1 MSHSYVA
8 YIDESGDDGM
18 ANYREPGQSGGS
30 SSWLIISACV
40 IRASRDRQA
49 VGWRDEILS
58 RMPERQSRDLHFTK
72 LNHGQKV
79 VTAQCLVQHPLR
91 AISIVSSKRTA
102 PEDTFHLK
110 NQLYFYTT
118 RYLIE
123 RISWMC
129 RDYRRLVREGDG
141 RVKIIFS
148 RRGGMSYPDFRAY
161 LLRLQN
167 DATVRIHW
175 PAIDVDRIEAL
186 DHSRRAALQIADA
199 IASAFA
205 GGIEVNRY
213 GNCEARY
220 AEILKPAVYCR
231 NENYLSYG
239 VKLVPPIEE
248 LQLSNDQM
256 RFINLFR

>member
-1 MSHSYVA
+1 
-8 YIDESGDDGM
+8 M

-40 IRASRDRQA
+40 IRASRDLEA
-49 VGWRDEILS
+49 VGWRDEILA
-58 RMPERQSRDLHFTK
+58 RIPEKRARDLHFTK
-72 LNHGQKV
+72 LTHGQKV
-79 VTAQCLVQHPLR
+79 VAAQCLVHRPLR
-91 AISIVSSKRTA
+91 AISIISNKRTA
-102 PEDTFHLK
+102 PPDTFLHK

-123 RISWMC
+123 RISWLC
-129 RDYRRLVREGDG
+129 RDYRKLVREGDG

-161 LLRLQN
+161 LVRLQT

-175 PAIDVDRIEAL
+175 PVIDIDGIEAL

-205 GGIEVNRY
+205 GGIEINRY

-220 AEILKPAVYCR
+220 AEILKPVVYCR
-231 NENYLSYG
+231 DSNYLSYG

-248 LQLSNDQM
+248 LQLSDDQM